1 MTYRAIATWHIVG
14 AHESFLLLL
23 PLFMQLPRSWEATW
37 EAVLLSDKVYVMGTH
52 PGRLVEVVDLD
63 LPRPRQLNMI
73 TQPKFIGYRQYL
85 ENAIGE
91 IDLSKIK

>member
-1 MTYRAIATWHIVG
+1 
-14 AHESFLLLL
+14 
-23 PLFMQLPRSWEATW
+23 
-37 EAVLLSDKVYVMGTH
+37 MGTH
-52 PGRLVEVVDLD
+52 PGRLVEVVDLE
-63 LPRPRQLNMI
+63 LERPRQLSMI